1 MNFLFCRFKFA
12 IMAIR
17 TLISLIFLTGL
28 TTVLMGQE
36 LKVMTYNIHHGR
48 NGNGQIDLNAITE
61 VIKKSGAEIIG
72 LQEVDSVCR
81 RSGNVDQ
88 MNVLAELTGMYY
100 AFGKHF
106 NYDGGSYGLGILSK
120 YPISKVYEQRITS
133 FSENEDDNKTLVFL
147 SADIQLSPEKIIH
160 FATVHFDY
168 RKDPAVRL
176 MQTSEV
182 TEYLTSRRNPIVL
195 TGDLNAE
202 PDKLEIKNLNQTF
215 IDTDTSGAFTFPAD
229 QPVKKIDYILVSKP
243 HLKKVLSHQVVDE
256 PVASDH
262 RPVVATVIINS
273 K

>member
-1 MNFLFCRFKFA
+1 
-12 IMAIR
+12 MAIR
-17 TLISLIFLTGL
+17 TIISLLFLTGI
-28 TTVLMGQE
+28 TIGLMGQE

-48 NGNGQIDLNAITE
+48 NGEGQVDLNAIAE
-61 VIKKSGAEIIG
+61 VIKKSGAEFIG

-88 MNVLAELTGMYY
+88 MKVLAELTGMYY
-100 AFGKHF
+100 SFGKHF

-120 YPISKVYEQRITS
+120 FPVSKVYEQRITS
-133 FSENEDDNKTLVFL
+133 FSKNEDDDKTLAFL
-147 SADIQLSPEKIIH
+147 SADIQLSPEKTIL

-176 MQTSEV
+176 KQSSEV
-182 TEYLTSRRNPIVL
+182 TEYLSSISHPIVL

-202 PDKLEIKNLNQTF
+202 PDKLEIKNLNQAF
-215 IDTDTSGAFTFPAD
+215 IDTDSSGAFTFPAD

-243 HLKKVLSHQVVDE
+243 HLKKVMSQQVVDE

-262 RPVVATVIINS
+262 RPVMANIKI
-273 K
+273 KY